1 MKKLLSIV
9 LITVIVFS
17 FAACTDSGNTP
28 ETPAEKT
35 DINFFVL
42 TGPTGIGAVHM
53 MQQAQ
58 NNEGLENYH
67 ITAVAAPD
75 EIVSKISNG
84 DADIAAISTNLAAK
98 LYNITGGEIEIL
110 AVNTLGVLYA
120 ITNENTEIAEISDLA
135 GKTAYT
141 TGKGANPEY
150 IINFLLKEN
159 GLTPASDLQI
169 EYVADGSKLT
179 SVWAQTPDAVIIAPQ
194 PVATAITLN
203 YENAEIALDLTEEWD
218 KVSES
223 SALMM
228 GCIVARK
235 DFIEENPQAVEN
247 FLTDY
252 KASVSATE
260 TDPES
265 TASLCETYGI
275 VAKAAVAQKALPYCN
290 ICFITGEEMKTKL
303 TGYLEILLAADPQ
316 SVGGAIPADDF
327 WYPAAN

>member
-1 MKKLLSIV
+1 
-9 LITVIVFS
+9 
-17 FAACTDSGNTP
+17 
-28 ETPAEKT
+28 
-35 DINFFVL
+35 
-42 TGPTGIGAVHM
+42 
-53 MQQAQ
+53 
-58 NNEGLENYH
+58 
-67 ITAVAAPD
+67 
-75 EIVSKISNG
+75 
-84 DADIAAISTNLAAK
+84 
-98 LYNITGGEIEIL
+98 
-110 AVNTLGVLYA
+110 
-120 ITNENTEIAEISDLA
+120 
-135 GKTAYT
+135 
-141 TGKGANPEY
+141 
-150 IINFLLKEN
+150 
-159 GLTPASDLQI
+159 
-169 EYVADGSKLT
+169 
-179 SVWAQTPDAVIIAPQ
+179 
-194 PVATAITLN
+194 
-203 YENAEIALDLTEEWD
+203 
-218 KVSES
+218 
-223 SALMM
+223 M